1 MSLGELDEETLLHM
15 LSFAVTRRKRDL
27 AELAKPHPMDDKAG
41 ERVAKAILEHVR
53 LCGCD
58 IVNVRQ
64 PNQFMPPSSRRKDDE
79 TGD

>member
-27 AELAKPHPMDDKAG
+27 AELAKKHPLDDKAG
-41 ERVAKAILEHVR
+41 ERVAKAILDHIR

-58 IVNVRQ
+58 IVKVKP
-64 PNQFMPPSSRRKDDE
+64 PNQFMPPSPRRKTDE